1 MSVWV
6 GRCAAGAM
14 AVALLLAA
22 GCSGS
27 TAPSGAGAGAT
38 AAPAGPPE
46 PIAAKTAFG
55 KIYPSAR
62 AWAADAEFLTEKPDE
77 LAGFKNEQGNAA
89 MWEAGFGS
97 QSLHQYKLYTYS
109 VATVLPD
116 VHRGVSANLALPWH
130 GDTRDAMPVDL
141 ALFTVD
147 SDAAYQAAAQEA
159 APWLAKNPGKK
170 LSLVLGRTY
179 KFGGPVWLVTW
190 GDTKQ
195 GGYAVFVDASSGKV
209 YKSK

>member
-1 MSVWV
+1 
-6 GRCAAGAM
+6 
-14 AVALLLAA
+14 
-22 GCSGS
+22 
-27 TAPSGAGAGAT
+27 
-38 AAPAGPPE
+38 
-46 PIAAKTAFG
+46 
-55 KIYPSAR
+55 
-62 AWAADAEFLTEKPDE
+62 
-77 LAGFKNEQGNAA
+77 

-97 QSLHQYKLYTYS
+97 QSLHQYKVYTYA

-116 VHRGVSANLALPWH
+116 VHKGVSANLALPWH

-141 ALFTVD
+141 ALFSVD
-147 SDAAYQAAAQEA
+147 SDAAYQAAAKDA